1 VDVRETVMARTRTTG
16 KKQKLEQ
23 LVGNVA
29 VTVAMPA
36 LAEEHF
42 DISTLETWLWDAA
55 CAIRRATDAPI
66 PPECVEAAAT
76 EGWIAVPEEESLQ
89 LLAK

>member
-1 VDVRETVMARTRTTG
+1 MARTRTTE
-16 KKQKLEQ
+16 KKQKRKKLEEN
-23 LVGNVA
+23 GA
-29 VTVAMPA
+29 ATVAMPA
-36 LAEEHF
+36 LAEEHL
-42 DISTLETWLWDAA
+42 DISALGTWLWDAA

-76 EGWIAVPEEESLQ
+76 ESWIAVPEEESLQ